1 MIETLENISVEGE
14 QSTHFSVSTWWLF
27 QPSQDVG
34 LVEGQLPISQMGF
47 SSNIFGSRGG
57 CRGLG
62 QSVAE

>member
-1 MIETLENISVEGE
+1 MTETLENISVEGE
-14 QSTHFSVSTWWLF
+14 QSTHFSVSTWLF

-34 LVEGQLPISQMGF
+34 LVEGQLPISQLGF

-57 CRGLG
+57 FRGLD